1 MSDLI
6 SVAWNTT
13 VQSVLDIRN
22 TILISLYLFAV
33 LVFIC
38 RSKKSIFDNV
48 AAKNVSRVV
57 ALLTA
62 LEVLWLAPL
71 IYCVYNLGSPI
82 LTAAVTTY
90 DTGKSWLYGWG
101 RPCFEISLI
110 AFGVS
115 ASMHPVPRFLCIAG
129 CICEMVFGSMSAF
142 QIRNYL
148 DQMVTVAAPAP
159 PGYTRD
165 LLWYYY
171 WRDITSVGA
180 STVLLMMTIHLTLLV
195 GCCYPPLIPYRQLE
209 GGDLDRIAIM
219 RQQSRLRQ
227 HIDKIELQDDEDEKA
242 ERKRRR
248 QEEKRRR
255 MFTMEQIDL
264 LHQHVP
270 TKPGFESPV

>member
-1 MSDLI
+1 MSDII
-6 SVAWNTT
+6 SVAWNSQ
-13 VQSVLDIRN
+13 VQSLLHIRN
-22 TILISLYLFAV
+22 SILVSLYIFAALAFV
-33 LVFIC
+33 C
-38 RSKKSIFDNV
+38 RSKKSFFDNV

-57 ALLTA
+57 MLLTA

-90 DTGKSWLYGWG
+90 GTGKSWLYGWG
-101 RPCFEISLI
+101 RPCLEISFI

-115 ASMHPVPRFLCIAG
+115 ASMHPVPRFLCIVG
-129 CICEMVFGSMSAF
+129 CICEMIFGSMSAF
-142 QIRNYL
+142 QVYNYL
-148 DQMVTVAAPAP
+148 DQMVVAAAPAP

-165 LLWYYY
+165 MLWYYY
-171 WRDITSVGA
+171 WREISSVGA
-180 STVLLMMTIHLTLLV
+180 ATVLLMMTTHLTLLV

-209 GGDLDRIAIM
+209 GGDLDRIEVM

-227 HIDKIELQDDEDEKA
+227 QIDMIELQNEQDEKA

-255 MFTMEQIDL
+255 MFSTEQIDL
-264 LHQHVP
+264 LHQQVP
-270 TKPGFESPV
+270 TKPFDSPV